1 MVLLPF
7 CRWFESQDLDY
18 LREAEARLKEV
29 HALPGPIFTV
39 GLSMGG
45 AVSLALAA
53 AHPDKIA
60 KTAVFSPLLKVLSYT
75 YSMVVSAWKPLQ
87 RSLLGTLVLIP
98 TGKHYRFVISC
109 FSSFIAWVQVENQQN
124 RVFCILAGPL
134 GAQESGWYPDMPFS
148 LGCFVAVDAFGH
160 FVRSNNNHVNV
171 LAKIPTFVVL
181 TEIDDSA
188 DVTAAKKFITGL
200 RSCTGAVQMQLCRSQ
215 GPIPECAET
224 RMLKML
230 HSFVWNHPYACCKG
244 DSATLHC
251 QVCNE
256 HVYRSMFVWS

>member
-60 KTAVFSPLLKVLSYT
+60 KTAVFSPLLKVLFYT

-188 DVTAAKKFITGL
+188 DVTAAEKFITGL
-200 RSCTGAVQMQLCRSQ
+200 RSCAGAVQMQLCRSQ

-224 RMLKML
+224 RMLKMP
-230 HSFVWNHPYACCKG
+230 HSFV
-244 DSATLHC
+244 
-251 QVCNE
+251 
-256 HVYRSMFVWS
+256 